1 MKTSP
6 SSIRL
11 SFVAIM
17 MTIGFAFAGNSSFA
31 QGNSELS
38 SDVKTQIQELN
49 TNLEKTILK
58 KDLSS
63 LPDFYTDDAT
73 ILLVGGKKIQGRK
86 DIAEYWY
93 SMNQVKSLKSEIV
106 ELGGNS
112 KLVYQIGKWT
122 IVKIENGVEKTIVT
136 DVIIVWE
143 RENNYQ
149 YKIQL
154 NSANNPTAHMAASK
168 ESTETVQH

>member
-73 ILLVGGKKIQGRK
+73 ILLAGGKKIQGRK

-93 SMNQVKSLKSEIV
+93 SMNHVKSLKSEIV

-112 KLVYQIGKWT
+112 KLVYQFGKWT
-122 IVKIENGVEKTIVT
+122 IVKIENGTEKTIVT
-136 DVIIVWE
+136 DVVIVWE

-154 NSANNPTAHMAASK
+154 NSANNPTAQMAASK